1 MPISHQS
8 VRTQRQWR
16 AATGLT
22 QEQFTELTI
31 LFGKTYEDFHEESL
45 LAIVARRT
53 DDVKFKTYEDLLF
66 FILYSL
72 KSGLTYDLIALSFDI
87 SRSVAFEQQAAGVRI
102 LQMTLQANDHLPR
115 QNFESLEDLERSL
128 DGYDELLI
136 DGTEQRRQRPGNQDD
151 QKEDYSGK
159 KKAHTIKTTI
169 ISTPERRV
177 LYVGPAYCGTVHD
190 YAMVRDEFDPR
201 VADWFMNKKI
211 WIDLGYQGFK
221 DDYSSIEL
229 QIPVK
234 RPRRKKRTDAK
245 IAFTDEQRTH
255 NKSVSSKR
263 IYVEHA
269 IGGIKR
275 YRFLSDRL
283 RCRDARF
290 YTTVMRVCAG
300 LWNFQLSC

>member
-159 KKAHTIKTTI
+159 KK
-169 ISTPERRV
+169 
-177 LYVGPAYCGTVHD
+177 
-190 YAMVRDEFDPR
+190 
-201 VADWFMNKKI
+201 
-211 WIDLGYQGFK
+211 
-221 DDYSSIEL
+221 
-229 QIPVK
+229 
-234 RPRRKKRTDAK
+234 RT
-245 IAFTDEQRTH
+245 R
-255 NKSVSSKR
+255 
-263 IYVEHA
+263 
-269 IGGIKR
+269 
-275 YRFLSDRL
+275 
-283 RCRDARF
+283 
-290 YTTVMRVCAG
+290 
-300 LWNFQLSC
+300 